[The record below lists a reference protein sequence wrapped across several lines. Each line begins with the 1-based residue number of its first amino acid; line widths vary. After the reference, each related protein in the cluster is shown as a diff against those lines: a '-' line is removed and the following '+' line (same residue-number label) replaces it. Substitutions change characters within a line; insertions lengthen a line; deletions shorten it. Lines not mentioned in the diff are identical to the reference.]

1 MSALKP
7 VALLVL
13 VGCAFVGGI
22 APASERLEPV
32 TANRLEAELLARR
45 GQVVLVNFWATWCR
59 PCLEEIPDLMALE
72 AELGDQGFDLVA
84 VSLDDPADL
93 ETVIEPF
100 IDKWFPE
107 FESFLSLE
115 PDMET
120 IVNVIDPFWN
130 EVLPTSYVLARDGT
144 VAARIQGG
152 STHEEFAAVARPLLV
167 KETEFQSEGMT
178 LSLDELVQIDD
189 VVWAIDFIDPDTM
202 IFTIRRGDVALM
214 DLKTREMR
222 LLNGAPE
229 VLRVVG
235 GGPFDPVASGGL
247 FDVLVD
253 PKFAT
258 NRTIYL
264 AYVKPIGDGH
274 VLTVAK
280 ATLQDD
286 RLVGTEDIFIANNAS
301 AAPGRWGSRLAMDGD
316 RYLFVA
322 VGDRLNGEDA
332 QNLSSHSG
340 KVVRLHDDGSAP
352 ADNPFAG
359 RADAAPEVWS
369 YGHRNP
375 QGLTFQPETGLLF
388 EHEHGPDGGDE
399 INRIE
404 AGRNYGWPVITRGVS
419 REGKTIG
426 IGASQPGMEQPLKY
440 YLPGIAPSGMTF
452 YSGDRYP
459 AWIGNLFSGSLNRM
473 HLNRL
478 VLDGSSVVAEER
490 LFADWG
496 ERIRDVAQGPDGLL
510 YLATDSGKIVRIVPK
525 PSVQ

>member
-235 GGPFDPVASGGL
+235 GGPFDLVASGGL

-301 AAPGRWGSRLAMDGD
+301 AAPGRWGSRRAMDGD

-490 LFADWG
+490 FLADWG